1 MSKRRCVIIGSSP
14 ETDIDIIRKHLREGD
29 FIACAD
35 GGYVYAEQLG
45 IKPDMIIGDFDSSE
59 RPDTDI
65 CRIIELPVRKDDTD
79 TVYTVRECLRLGFE
93 EFLLFGMTGGR
104 IDHTYA
110 NLCVLADL
118 AKKQVRASLIDKENT
133 IEVIYSGSRIIENR
147 NGCGFAV
154 FPFGCESCNV
164 SLEGFEYNLQAGT
177 LTADF
182 PLGVSNTIRSDKA
195 KITVHNGMAVTMCN
209 VQCAMMTW
217 GSL

>member
-1 MSKRRCVIIGSSP
+1 MVKRRCVIIGSSP
-14 ETDIDIIRKHLREGD
+14 ETDIDVIRKHLREGD

-65 CRIIELPVRKDDTD
+65 C
-79 TVYTVRECLRLGFE
+79 
-93 EFLLFGMTGGR
+93 
-104 IDHTYA
+104 
-110 NLCVLADL
+110 
-118 AKKQVRASLIDKENT
+118 
-133 IEVIYSGSRIIENR
+133 RIIENR

-195 KITVHNGMAVTMCN
+195 KITVHNGMAVAMCN
-209 VQCAMMTW
+209 VQCAMCNDDV
-217 GSL
+217 GEFVHIVNQNP